1 MFLNDYETVFILPPD
16 YSPQRVDEFI
26 EKIKALV
33 TKNGGETT
41 VIDKWGRRRLAY
53 PIKRHREGFYVFLM
67 FKAPGPLLAELTQFF
82 RVNEDVVR
90 HIVCK
95 AMKGKPGSPTM
106 SVPAPLLQTATTPYF
121 RPPPAPP
128 AAPAAPGSVSAA
140 TAGVPVAAPTAPTA
154 PSGTAPSAPPTAEA
168 SAPAPV
174 PGNPIP
180 KEESHERPPAPAPAQ

>member
-33 TKNGGETT
+33 TKHGGETT

-95 AMKGKPGSPTM
+95 ALKGKPGSPTM

-128 AAPAAPGSVSAA
+128 AAPAAPGSASAA
-140 TAGVPVAAPTAPTA
+140 PSSAAPAGVPAAASTAVAGETSPIPAT
-154 PSGTAPSAPPTAEA
+154 

-174 PGNPIP
+174 SANPIP
-180 KEESHERPPAPAPAQ
+180 KEESHELPSAPAPAQ